1 MGGTDQCGP
10 LGLPRAG
17 TLNELLRMSSDE
29 IVDLLVVGGGI
40 NGAGIARDAAG
51 RGHSVVLCEQ
61 GDLGGATSSAST
73 KLIHGGLRYLEHY
86 RFRLVRESLAECETL
101 LRLAPHAIRP
111 LRFILPLGPAS
122 RPAWLIR
129 LGLMLYDS
137 LSRRVTLPG
146 HESIDLARHPAGAP
160 LVPGI
165 SRGFAYSDCRV
176 DDSRLVVLNA
186 LAAAEHGA
194 RILTRTQ
201 LTSAEAEH
209 GLWSA
214 RLVPIAGGAG
224 ERLIR
229 ARILVNAT
237 GPWVA
242 RFQEDAVGVAA
253 SHAVRLVRGS
263 HIVVPWLF
271 DHDQAY
277 IFQHTDNRVFFAIP
291 YEDDFTLIGTTEV
304 DYEGDPAAPGISDDE
319 TSYLCRAAQRY
330 FKRPPQPADVVW
342 SFAGVRPLHGDSG
355 KDASGLT
362 RDYLL
367 DLKCV
372 AGGASMLSVYGGKI
386 TTYRTLAEA
395 AMERLKPLLG
405 TSIPPWTGTA
415 PLPGGDLGPGGLDG
429 LFERT
434 LEAHPWLPPSLCR
447 RLTRAYGTRL
457 ERLLNGIS
465 DLEGLG
471 QELGACLYEAEARYL
486 MDREWART
494 ADDIL
499 WRRTKLGLKAPD
511 GMAGRL
517 DDWMA
522 ARREEA

>member
-1 MGGTDQCGP
+1 
-10 LGLPRAG
+10 
-17 TLNELLRMSSDE
+17 MSSDE

-40 NGAGIARDAAG
+40 NGVGIARDAAG

-86 RFRLVRESLAECETL
+86 RFGLVRESLAERETL

-111 LRFILPLGPAS
+111 LRFILPLGPAG

-129 LGLMLYDS
+129 LGLILYDS

-146 HESIDLARHPAGAP
+146 YESIDLTRHPAGAP
-160 LVPGI
+160 LAPGI
-165 SRGFAYSDCRV
+165 RRGFAYSDCRV

-186 LAAAEHGA
+186 LSAAEHGA
-194 RILTRTQ
+194 LILTRTR
-201 LTSAEAEH
+201 LASAEADS

-214 RLVPIAGGAG
+214 RLVSTAGGEG
-224 ERLIR
+224 EHRVR
-229 ARILVNAT
+229 ARVLVNAT

-253 SHAVRLVRGS
+253 SHAVRLVKGS
-263 HIVVPWLF
+263 HIVVPRLF
-271 DHDQAY
+271 ESDQAY

-304 DYEGDPAAPGISDDE
+304 DFEGDPASAVISDDE
-319 TSYLCRAAQRY
+319 TGYLCRAAARY

-342 SFAGVRPLHGDSG
+342 SFAGVRPLHGDPG

-367 DLKCV
+367 DLKTV
-372 AGGASMLSVYGGKI
+372 AGSAPMLSVYGGKI

-395 AMERLKPLLG
+395 ALERIGPLLG
-405 TSIPPWTGTA
+405 TSGPPWTGAA

-429 LFERT
+429 LMTRT
-434 LEAHPWLPPSLCR
+434 RDAHPWLPPSLCR
-447 RLTRAYGTRL
+447 RFARAYGTRL
-457 ERLLNGIS
+457 ERLLDGVS
-465 DLEGLG
+465 DMGGLG
-471 QELGACLYEAEARYL
+471 QELGAGLYETEARYL

-494 ADDIL
+494 ACDIL

-517 DDWMA
+517 GDWMA
-522 ARREEA
+522 ARRNESGSTPR